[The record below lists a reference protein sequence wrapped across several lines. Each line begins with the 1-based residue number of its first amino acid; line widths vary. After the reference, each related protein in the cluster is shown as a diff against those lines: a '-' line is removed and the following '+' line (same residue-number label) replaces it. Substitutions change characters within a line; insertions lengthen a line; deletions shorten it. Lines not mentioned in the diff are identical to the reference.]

1 MGPGW
6 KTVLVTW
13 RQNAN
18 LDFSPNS
25 FRSRRFRD
33 QKLVDLSNGFAILE
47 LFKLDLSC
55 IPFPAFKVFKDL
67 ELLKS

>member
-47 LFKLDLSC
+47 LFKLEPFLYPLSC
-55 IPFPAFKVFKDL
+55 PVFKDL